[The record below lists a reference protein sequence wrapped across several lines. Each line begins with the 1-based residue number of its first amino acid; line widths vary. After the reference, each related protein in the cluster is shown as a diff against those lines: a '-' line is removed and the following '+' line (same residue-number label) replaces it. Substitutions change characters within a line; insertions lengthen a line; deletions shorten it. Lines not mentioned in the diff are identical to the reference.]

1 MEIWKTFMKRSNIR
15 SWGFWNWVCDVPGPI
30 HGTKVYPPRSKQKG
44 WRNALA
50 LAWQKV
56 GHGMIPGKG
65 MGRSSHQN
73 GGCGVPLR
81 TAIYDM
87 LIFYITHEP
96 PNIINMM
103 RKLEFTRMKFS
114 TQEHQFSGSTLVR
127 ALQLHQGSLK
137 LSQEPK
143 LHHLHPRIIN
153 RQLKTVPRPS
163 ESESVFFLF
172 SICLQKHQWLI
183 FRKHQCWLTA
193 SQNTHADIQ
202 KRSVSQSLC
211 TRFAETCRWTMW
223 KRLFYD
229 VLRTRSYKYGSHQTC
244 ERPNDETQ
252 HNLDV
257 PRESNRAPRD
267 FKAGGAKSS
276 AIGSF
281 QMVLVTASDTASD
294 IIAGSS
300 WLDRYCMFI
309 SRWHILMLPRCLDPM
324 VLHETTL
331 RYMKYPQVI

>member
-172 SICLQKHQWLI
+172 FDL
-183 FRKHQCWLTA
+183 FTE
-193 SQNTHADIQ
+193 TPMADIQ
-202 KRSVSQSLC
+202 KTPMLINGFSKHSCRYSEKISLAIVVHALC
-211 TRFAETCRWTMW
+211 WNLSMNNVEKT
-223 KRLFYD
+223 
-229 VLRTRSYKYGSHQTC
+229 VLRCSAYKI
-244 ERPNDETQ
+244 
-252 HNLDV
+252 V
-257 PRESNRAPRD
+257 
-267 FKAGGAKSS
+267 
-276 AIGSF
+276 
-281 QMVLVTASDTASD
+281 
-294 IIAGSS
+294 
-300 WLDRYCMFI
+300 
-309 SRWHILMLPRCLDPM
+309 
-324 VLHETTL
+324 
-331 RYMKYPQVI
+331 

>member
-1 MEIWKTFMKRSNIR
+1 
-15 SWGFWNWVCDVPGPI
+15 
-30 HGTKVYPPRSKQKG
+30 
-44 WRNALA
+44 
-50 LAWQKV
+50 
-56 GHGMIPGKG
+56 MIPGKG

-172 SICLQKHQWLI
+172 FDL
-183 FRKHQCWLTA
+183 FTE
-193 SQNTHADIQ
+193 TPMADIQ
-202 KRSVSQSLC
+202 KTPMLINGFSKHSCRYSEKISL
-211 TRFAETCRWTMW
+211 
-223 KRLFYD
+223 
-229 VLRTRSYKYGSHQTC
+229 
-244 ERPNDETQ
+244 
-252 HNLDV
+252 
-257 PRESNRAPRD
+257 
-267 FKAGGAKSS
+267 
-276 AIGSF
+276 AI
-281 QMVLVTASDTASD
+281 VVHAL
-294 IIAGSS
+294 
-300 WLDRYCMFI
+300 C
-309 SRWHILMLPRCLDPM
+309 
-324 VLHETTL
+324 
-331 RYMKYPQVI
+331 